1 MTSKNIQ
8 LPPHL
13 TAKQISEFTSLSKRK
28 VYVLMSTNPDM
39 GGIPSFKVGPK
50 SLLVDRDEFLKWW
63 EKTKREGQTF
73 PTKVTSE
80 T

>member
-1 MTSKNIQ
+1 MIVKTMH

-28 VYVLMSTNPDM
+28 VYVLMSINPEI

-50 SLLVDRDEFLKWW
+50 SVLADRGEFLAWW
-63 EKTKREGQTF
+63 EKTKIEGRTF
-73 PTKVTSE
+73 PIEGATL
-80 T
+80 

>member
-1 MTSKNIQ
+1 MMKTKNMH

-28 VYVLMSTNPDM
+28 VYVLMSTNPEI
-39 GGIPSFKVGPK
+39 GGIPSFKVGSK
-50 SLLVDRDEFLKWW
+50 SVLADRDEFLEWW

-73 PTKVTSE
+73 PTKGANQ
-80 T
+80 

>member
-1 MTSKNIQ
+1 MSVTGIH
-8 LPPHL
+8 LPPYL

-28 VYVLMSTNPDM
+28 VYVLMSTNPEI

-50 SLLVDRDEFLKWW
+50 SVLVDKDEFIKWW

-73 PTKVTSE
+73 PTKGANQ
-80 T
+80 

>member
-1 MTSKNIQ
+1 MVKKMY

-28 VYVLMSTNPDM
+28 VYVLMSTNPDI

-50 SLLVDRDEFLKWW
+50 SVLADREDFLCWW
-63 EKTKREGQTF
+63 EKTKREGQIF
-73 PTKVTSE
+73 PSKGATE
-80 T
+80 

>member
-1 MTSKNIQ
+1 MH

-28 VYVLMSTNPDM
+28 VYVLMSISPEV

-50 SLLVDRDEFLKWW
+50 SILADRDEFLDWW
-63 EKTKREGQTF
+63 EKTKREGRTF
-73 PTKVTSE
+73 PLEEATS
-80 T
+80 